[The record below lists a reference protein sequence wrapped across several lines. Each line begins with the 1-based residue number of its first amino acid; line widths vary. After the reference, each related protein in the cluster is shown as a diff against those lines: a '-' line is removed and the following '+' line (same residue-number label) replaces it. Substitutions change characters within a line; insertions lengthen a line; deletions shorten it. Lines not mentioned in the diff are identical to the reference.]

1 MILRS
6 NSDQIKAQVSLPGSK
21 SISNRALMIGAY
33 SDIEMNI
40 AGLSRA
46 DDTIMLHRNLEFISN
61 CSESSIPMV
70 IDCGNAG
77 TVFRFLLSY
86 LASTP
91 GQWMLTGT
99 IRMKARPVADLV
111 TSLRNLGAE
120 IYYVEEEGFPPVRI
134 IGKQLPGGKTSVSME
149 KSSQFASS
157 LLMAAPVWSYGLELE
172 LTDNLSSMPYL
183 EMTLRLM
190 ERFGAKIK
198 RAERKISVLPLPYK
212 KAPLIVEPDWSSA
225 AFWYEL
231 VALSE
236 QGEILMKDLLLES
249 LQGDRVM
256 TTMFSQLGVE
266 TFQEPDGILIFK
278 TGKIANEISF
288 DLNDYPDML
297 PALVATC
304 CGLGKEAHFTGLENL
319 QYKESDRTAALQKQM
334 TKIGCSFEKITTGH
348 YHLKP
353 GKPIEKAT
361 DTVIRFETYSD
372 HRMAMA
378 FAPLAMKLGVL
389 EIENPEAVEKSYP
402 NYWEELFATGAIGK
416 ELS

>member
-1 MILRS
+1 MIIKSTS
-6 NSDQIKAQVSLPGSK
+6 NLIKAQVNLPGSK
-21 SISNRALMIGAY
+21 SISNRVLMIGAY
-33 SDIEMNI
+33 SDLDLSV
-40 AGLSRA
+40 AGLSSA
-46 DDTIMLHRNLEFISN
+46 DDTIMLQRNLDFIRN

-99 IRMKARPVADLV
+99 IRMKSRPVGDLV
-111 TSLRNLGAE
+111 KSLRSLGAE

-134 IGKQLPGGKTSVSME
+134 IGKHLPGGKTSVSME

-157 LLMAAPVWSYGLELE
+157 LLMAAPVWTYGLELE
-172 LTDNLSSMPYL
+172 LKDNLSSMPYL
-183 EMTLRLM
+183 EMTLKLM

-198 RAERKISVLPLPYK
+198 RSERKISVLPLPYK
-212 KAPLIVEPDWSSA
+212 KTPLIIEPDWSAA

-236 QGEILMKDLLLES
+236 QGEILMKDLVLDS
-249 LQGDRVM
+249 LQGDRM
-256 TTMFSQLGVE
+256 MISMFSQLGVE
-266 TFQEPDGILIFK
+266 SFQEPDGILIFK
-278 TGKIANEISF
+278 TGKIAEDIHF
-288 DLNDYPDML
+288 DLQNFPDML

-304 CGLGKEAHFTGLENL
+304 CGLGKEATFSGLENL

-334 TKIGCSFEKITTGH
+334 SKIGCSFEKKTEGN

-353 GKPIEKAT
+353 RKSNDIFADG
-361 DTVIRFETYSD
+361 VISFETYAD

-378 FAPLAMKLGVL
+378 FAPLVMKLGAVK
-389 EIENPEAVEKSYP
+389 ISDPDVVEKSYP
-402 NYWEELFATGAIGK
+402 NYWEELFSTGIINK
-416 ELS
+416 E